1 MEGEA
6 AREGGEW
13 REGGR
18 ERESEREKGEGGG
31 CEERPT
37 ACVAER
43 KKEDIE
49 KGKGGAD
56 RDNEKGKRR
65 EQKASAIR
73 RGKRM
78 RNVCAGGRCVVCVW
92 LAVRTCVSACMCISP
107 LALSVH
113 RTDRTE

>member
-18 ERESEREKGEGGG
+18 ERGEGGG
-31 CEERPT
+31 CEEKPT

-78 RNVCAGGRCVVCVW
+78 RNVCAVLGGGVLCVAGWLCVR
-92 LAVRTCVSACMCISP
+92 V
-107 LALSVH
+107 
-113 RTDRTE
+113 

>member
-6 AREGGEW
+6 AQEGGEW

-18 ERESEREKGEGGG
+18 EGGEGGG
-31 CEERPT
+31 CEEKPT

-56 RDNEKGKRR
+56 RDNEKGKSR

-78 RNVCAGGRCVVCVW
+78 RNVCAVLGGGVLCVCGWQCV
-92 LAVRTCVSACMCISP
+92 R
-107 LALSVH
+107 
-113 RTDRTE
+113 E

>member
-1 MEGEA
+1 M
-6 AREGGEW
+6 REGG
-13 REGGR
+13 
-18 ERESEREKGEGGG
+18 REKGEGGG
-31 CEERPT
+31 CEEKLT

-92 LAVRTCVSACMCISP
+92 LAVCTCVNACMCISV

-113 RTDRTE
+113 CTDWKE

>member
-6 AREGGEW
+6 SREGGER
-13 REGGR
+13 REG
-18 ERESEREKGEGGG
+18 EGVG
-31 CEERPT
+31 CEEKPT
-37 ACVAER
+37 ACAAER

-78 RNVCAGGRCVVCVW
+78 RNVCAGGRCVVCARLGVC
-92 LAVRTCVSACMCISP
+92 TCVNACMCVWP
-107 LALSVH
+107 LTVR
-113 RTDRTE
+113 RTDWKE

>member
-6 AREGGEW
+6 AREGGEC

-18 ERESEREKGEGGG
+18 ERGEGGG
-31 CEERPT
+31 CEEKPT

-49 KGKGGAD
+49 KRKGGAD

-65 EQKASAIR
+65 EQKALDIR
-73 RGKRM
+73 RGRRM
-78 RNVCAGGRCVVCVW
+78 RNVCAVLGGGVLCVCNRLCARV
-92 LAVRTCVSACMCISP
+92 
-107 LALSVH
+107 
-113 RTDRTE
+113 